1 MSSHHF
7 VREGQ
12 EPALLIIDAL
22 SMELAAPLLEWAPHV
37 VVVDAALEEV
47 MLWGI
52 KIDFVL
58 LADESFLP
66 LMERLQ
72 TQQPS
77 QTYPYSPEHA
87 LLAGIEVLRQHQN
100 SAVTVMAEEALSLM
114 KLPEASLFPVSFLT
128 RELRWSLIEKGHFE
142 KWLPSGTVVRIIP
155 ETPDRFEIL
164 GLEYSNSG
172 YRAVRDGLVS
182 VKSPEQFWIGEYL

>member
-37 VVVDAALEEV
+37 VVADAALEEV

-52 KIDFVL
+52 KIDFIL
-58 LADESFLP
+58 LADDSILP
-66 LMERLQ
+66 LVERLQ

-77 QTYPYSPEHA
+77 RIYPYSHGHVLQA
-87 LLAGIEVLRQHQN
+87 AIEVLRQHQN
-100 SAVTVMAEEALSLM
+100 SAVTVMAEEVLSLIR
-114 KLPEASLFPVSFLT
+114 LPEASTFPVSFLT
-128 RELRWSLIEKGHFE
+128 RDLRWSHIEKGHFE
-142 KWLPSGTVVRIIP
+142 KWLPRGTAVRIIP
-155 ETPDRFEIL
+155 ETPDVFEIQ
-164 GLEYSNSG
+164 GLDYSDSR

-182 VKSPEQFWIGEYL
+182 VKSPEQFWIGEFL